1 MPIIRVESSIPLP
14 DGTSRRSALDELAAC
29 VVAGLNVKPPL
40 QARIALFELS
50 PEAVHVGGTSGT
62 GSAPWLVAH
71 CSLIA
76 GRDEATVKAFTAEML
91 QTLARVF
98 ATDVRHARVLIQDY
112 PSVYWGN
119 GQALA
124 AARSR

>member
-1 MPIIRVESSIPLP
+1 MPIVRVESSLPLP
-14 DGTSRRSALDELAAC
+14 TGTSRRAALDELAAC

-40 QARIALFELS
+40 EARVTLVELS
-50 PEAVHVGGTSGT
+50 PDAVHVAGTSGA

-71 CSLIA
+71 CSVIA
-76 GRDEATVKAFTAEML
+76 GRDEATIKAFIAGML
-91 QTLARVF
+91 QTLASVY

-119 GQALA
+119 GRTLA
-124 AARSR
+124 AAAR

>member
-1 MPIIRVESSIPLP
+1 MPIVRVESSLALP
-14 DGTSRRSALDELAAC
+14 PGTSRRAALDELAAC

-40 QARIALFELS
+40 EARIALVDLS
-50 PEAVHVGGTSGT
+50 PDAVHVAGTSGA

-76 GRDEATVKAFTAEML
+76 GRDEATVKAFMTSML
-91 QTLARVF
+91 MTLARVY

-112 PSVYWGN
+112 PSAYWGN
-119 GQALA
+119 GRALA
-124 AARSR
+124 MAER